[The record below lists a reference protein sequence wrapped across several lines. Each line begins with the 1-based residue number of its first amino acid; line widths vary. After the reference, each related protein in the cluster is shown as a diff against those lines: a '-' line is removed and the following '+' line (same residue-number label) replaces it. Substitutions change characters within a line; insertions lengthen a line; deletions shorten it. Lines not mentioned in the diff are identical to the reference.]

1 MQSGKRLLVQALL
14 WLSLV
19 FLCMPVQAQQASM
32 IGVSAKAIG
41 KPIDQFR
48 VSGNERTQR
57 KYLLHWAEL
66 REGQILTIDLL
77 NNALQELRDTD
88 LFKTIRFQTESL
100 ENGELT
106 LHIIVEERRSWLL
119 LPRLSRNSDG
129 DIKTGLRLRM
139 YNLQGADRTLDILVQ
154 HEDEA
159 DGDDAEELRIRYKIP
174 LYNKPYDLAWQANH
188 VIKNTEED
196 GFENVETINFLGFD
210 VSRDWHIDALTT
222 PLTVRSALALE
233 DRDLDETYPES
244 IEAREEGVFN
254 RIRLGLEL
262 DDVHRERY
270 RRFGSLYGI
279 GIQQGFDWLGS
290 DYDATIVDIEAI
302 GFNRLNR
309 YDNFNYRVVLEV
321 SNNSPFDYPKYSI
334 GGGSTIRG
342 LEDFDERGDARW
354 FTNLEYVFS
363 YRKKPAI
370 AHTLFVDFGNVY
382 EKFEDIDIT
391 DVHYTLGTGFRWKIE
406 SFVKTE
412 LFLDYGYSPEEQ
424 DGKLYGGTSLNF

>member
-1 MQSGKRLLVQALL
+1 MLFNHFLTRGLLWAALL
-14 WLSLV
+14 FV
-19 FLCMPVQAQQASM
+19 CATAHAQQSSM
-32 IGVSAKAIG
+32 AGVSANAIG
-41 KPIDQFR
+41 RPIDQFR
-48 VSGNERTQR
+48 VSGNEKTQR
-57 KYLLHWAEL
+57 KYLLQWAGL
-66 REGQILTIDLL
+66 RVGQVLTIPLL

-106 LHIIVEERRSWLL
+106 LHIIVEERRYWLL

-129 DIKTGLRLRM
+129 DIKAGLRLRM
-139 YNLQGADRTLDILVQ
+139 YNLQGADRTLDILAQ
-154 HEDEA
+154 QEQEA
-159 DGDDAEELRIRYKIP
+159 DGDDAEELRVRYKIP
-174 LYNKPYDLAWQANH
+174 LFSKPYDLAWQANH
-188 VIKNTEED
+188 VIKNTEEE
-196 GFENVETINFLGFD
+196 GFENVETINFFGFN
-210 VSRDWHIDALTT
+210 VSRDWNISTFTT
-222 PLTVRSALALE
+222 PLTLKTTIAFE
-233 DRDLDETYPES
+233 DRSLDEPYPES
-244 IEAREEGVFN
+244 IEAREAGQFN
-254 RIRLGLEL
+254 RLRLGLEF

-279 GIQQGFDWLGS
+279 GVQQGFEWLGS
-290 DYDATIVDIEAI
+290 DYDSTIVDFEAI

-309 YDNFNYRVVLEV
+309 YDNFNYRFIFEV
-321 SNNSPFDYPKYSI
+321 SNNSPFDYPKYSV
-334 GGGSTIRG
+334 GGGSSIRG

-370 AHTLFVDFGNVY
+370 AHTLFVDLGNVY
-382 EKFEDIDIT
+382 EDLDDVDFT
-391 DVHYTLGTGFRWKIE
+391 DLHYTLGTGFRWKIE

>member
-1 MQSGKRLLVQALL
+1 MAG
-14 WLSLV
+14 
-19 FLCMPVQAQQASM
+19 
-32 IGVSAKAIG
+32 ISANTIG

-48 VSGNERTQR
+48 ISGNVKTQR
-57 KYLLHWAEL
+57 KHLLKWSEL
-66 REGQILTIDLL
+66 RIGQKLTIPALK
-77 NNALQELRDTD
+77 NAQQELRDTD
-88 LFKTIRFQTESL
+88 LFKTIRFQTETI

-139 YNLQGADRTLDILVQ
+139 HNLQGADRTLDILAQ
-154 HEDEA
+154 QEQES
-159 DGDDAEELRIRYKIP
+159 DGDDAEELRIRYEIP
-174 LYNKPYDLAWQANH
+174 LYSRPYDLTWQVNH

-196 GFENVETINFLGFD
+196 GFENVVTINSFAFA
-210 VSRDWHIDALTT
+210 VSRDWEPTLFTT
-222 PLTVRSALALE
+222 PLTVRTTIALE
-233 DRDLDETYPES
+233 DRALDEPYPES
-244 IEAREEGVFN
+244 IEAREAGMFN
-254 RIRLGLEL
+254 RLRLGFEF
-262 DDVHRERY
+262 DAVHRERF
-270 RRFGSLYGI
+270 RRFGSFYGV

-290 DYDATIVDIEAI
+290 DYDSTIVDFEAI

-309 YDNFNYRVVLEV
+309 YDNFNYRFIFEV
-321 SNNSPFDYPKYSI
+321 SNNSPFDYPNYSV
-334 GGGSTIRG
+334 GGGSSIRG

-354 FTNLEYVFS
+354 FSNLEYVFS

-370 AHTLFVDFGNVY
+370 AHTLFVDLGNVY
-382 EKFEDIDIT
+382 EDLDDVDFT
-391 DVHYTLGTGFRWKIE
+391 DFHYVVGTGFRWKIE